1 MKLTV
6 AAKLAF
12 TALVIGAI
20 FWLGSIYT
28 RAFLA
33 NELFSTETLTVRENL
48 PVGARQ
54 ELFLL
59 LAKSSIAILAW
70 YAVVFVSGTLFL
82 IASRMRFKEH
92 GWLLMSSI
100 LFYIFLPV
108 EIYTGL
114 IDLKF
119 INAVFN
125 GASPEI
131 SQALFVKHFTA
142 LAGAPIVGLLSYFT
156 IVILAIWQPL
166 KKSGHSS
173 IGRGINV

>member
-12 TALVIGAI
+12 TALVISAI
-20 FWLGSIYT
+20 FWLGSICI
-28 RAFLA
+28 RGFLA
-33 NELFSTETLTVRENL
+33 NELFSMETLTVRENL
-48 PVGARQ
+48 PVGARG

-59 LAKSSIAILAW
+59 LAKSSVAILAW
-70 YAVVFVSGTLFL
+70 YAAVFVSGTLFL
-82 IASRMRFKEH
+82 IASRLRFKEH
-92 GWLLMSSI
+92 GWLLMSAI

-108 EIYTGL
+108 EVYTGL
-114 IDLKF
+114 IDLRF

-125 GASPEI
+125 GASQEI
-131 SQALFVKHFTA
+131 CQALFVKHFTA

-166 KKSGHSS
+166 KKSNHYSMGS
-173 IGRGINV
+173 R